1 MLLELRISN
10 LAIVDDLSIS
20 FADGLTVITGE
31 TGAGKSV
38 IAGGLSLLLGS
49 AVAKDLVRHGES
61 EAYVEAIFEVTN
73 IDPRYEQIIRK
84 GIRIGSDGIVVLRR
98 EIRREGRGRVLI
110 NGLIS
115 SLSIMSDIAS
125 LFISVQSQDQKRELG
140 NKYFALNF
148 LDEVLDLKQ
157 LRKQHALL
165 WKDWRN
171 CKQVLNARIAEDELL
186 SEHLEYMSYQYEEL
200 TDAKLEVGEEDQL
213 ADQLKVIRNLTSLTT
228 ASLKCSSILDNTE
241 PSVRQLLAS
250 AISALPSSEAADR
263 KLNDI
268 RELLIAADSEL
279 SEASMLLSD
288 FHDSLPTD
296 DALHDELEIREAL
309 YLELKRK
316 YNLDTAGLIA
326 FKNKLQSKIE
336 SHNNA
341 CSDISHLESK
351 CDSALALLKEC
362 SRELHDKRAR
372 GWKEVS
378 DKATSIIQK
387 LDLPDFQMRFD
398 INYITSDEYDYE
410 LEGHPVIANEHG
422 VDDVVLSICT
432 NSGEK
437 FGQVVDVSSGG
448 EQSRIFLGLLS
459 LQRKNNYS
467 PTMLLDEADAGLGL
481 DSAQSVARLLKRLSA
496 SGQVVCITH
505 LPTMAVAGDC
515 HLYVEKV
522 ELDDR
527 KIVSVTQVSGAERI
541 EEVARL
547 LGGQKATDSEGKS
560 QFKYAEDL
568 LSSSI

>member
-1 MLLELRISN
+1 MLLELRINN

-20 FADGLTVITGE
+20 FAEGLTVITGE

-49 AVAKDLVRHGES
+49 AVAKELVRHGES
-61 EAYVEAIFEVTN
+61 EAYVEAIFEVNN

-84 GIRIGSDGIVVLRR
+84 GIRIGSDGIIVLRR
-98 EIRREGRGRVLI
+98 EIRLEGRGRVLI

-125 LFISVQSQDQKRELG
+125 LLLSVQSQDQKRELG

-148 LDEVLDLKQ
+148 LDEVLDLGQ

-171 CKQVLNARIAEDELL
+171 CKQLLNARIAEDELL
-186 SEHLEYMSYQYEEL
+186 SEHLEYMSYQHNEL
-200 TDAKLEVGEEDQL
+200 TEARLELDEEDQV
-213 ADQLKVIRNLTSLTT
+213 ADELKVIRNLTSLTT
-228 ASLKCSSILDNTE
+228 ASSKCSSILDNSE

-250 AISALPSSEAADR
+250 AISALPPSDSSDR

-279 SEASMLLSD
+279 SEASALLNS
-288 FHDSLPTD
+288 FLDSLPTD
-296 DALHDELEIREAL
+296 GALHDELESREAL

-316 YNLDTAGLIA
+316 YNLDTAGMIA
-326 FKNKLQSKIE
+326 LKNDLQDKIQ
-336 SHNNA
+336 SHETA

-351 CDSALALLKEC
+351 CDSALSVLKEC
-362 SRELHDKRAR
+362 SRELHNKRVS
-372 GWKEVS
+372 GWKDVAE
-378 DKATSIIQK
+378 KATQIIQK
-387 LDLPDFQMRFD
+387 MDLPDFQMRFG
-398 INYITSDEYDYE
+398 INYLTSDEYDYE

-422 VDDVVLSICT
+422 VDDVVLSVCT

-437 FGQVVDVSSGG
+437 YGQVVDMSSGG

-467 PTMLLDEADAGLGL
+467 QTMLLDEADAGLGL
-481 DSAQSVARLLKRLSA
+481 DSAQSVARLLKTLSI
-496 SGQVVCITH
+496 SGQVLCITH

-515 HLYVEKV
+515 HLYVEKI

-547 LGGQKATDSEGKS
+547 LGGQQVMDSEGKS
-560 QFKYAEDL
+560 QFKYAKDL